1 MAFGIEPATCSLTPE
16 LLAQIEALPPESKF
30 IKVDQFGYPPF
41 APKKT
46 AVITN
51 PQQGYNAKDAF
62 TPGPVYELKE
72 FPSGET
78 VLSGRPQPWQDGT
91 TADLSGD
98 QGWWF
103 DFSNFT
109 TATNNNNN
117 NNVSTYYV
125 YDETNNVRSAEFEIH
140 DQVYDA
146 LLTAAARVFYYNRC
160 GIAKTEKEG
169 GNWTYPGAAFEQQD
183 SQCRFYQTPDDA
195 SSEKDLRGG
204 WWDAGD
210 FNKYVTYAHRPVHDL
225 LWAYRENPTVFT
237 ARDDWNIPESNNGIP
252 DIFDEL
258 KWELDWLMRMMNDDG
273 STHIKMGSISYSDN
287 VAVPPDVNTD
297 PRYYGPTCTSAS
309 IAVAGML
316 AHGATVFR
324 SLEASPLQD
333 HWQDLLQ
340 RAELAWSYVL
350 PALQKNQLE
359 TNCDDGTIKAGDAD
373 WTVEF
378 QRERAITSA
387 IYLLEATGN
396 SSYNDYIVQNIGMDG
411 GLPITAGYWDYYN
424 IEIND
429 ALLLY
434 TTLTSTHNATVSNQ
448 IRNSFETA
456 VSNNYQDFYG
466 FDETMGD
473 LYRGTLPE
481 YYWGSNR
488 EVASMGILNQL
499 LIRYGIIEA
508 EQESFTTKS
517 LEMLHYLHGVNPQG
531 VVYLTN
537 MYDKGGDQC
546 VNEAYHT
553 WFADGSIY
561 DNTVTSTVGPPP
573 GYLVGGPNQAFS
585 GSLSPPANQPPQKSY
600 LDFNSGSPTNSW
612 EVSEPAIY
620 YQAAYVRLV
629 ANFVTSN
636 GKHCPE
642 AGSSCLNGLQD
653 GNCTCIKTGIPT
665 CPFEGSPCLNETL
678 DFSIGEQ
685 DGACNCRGISL
696 DDLHTCNGS
705 NLISNGLFSTDF
717 GGWGYWGC
725 AATAEKGMIKLSDII
740 SGEPWDAA
748 VGQRPLTLH
757 RASVYKLSFQAGATA
772 ARSIDIKIGLSAAPF
787 TSYLYETV
795 FLPGKS
801 ENADEDY
808 ELTFRMPGVSDANA
822 GLDFYVGS
830 GGSGDVYLD
839 NISLLQVGCD
849 NQNIFKED
857 SETFDI
863 ACDVISKTF
872 FAQDI
877 LLDWSHWNCEI
888 GAEEG
893 VVALTSIVSLPESN
907 AWDSGFG
914 TYDLTLSPG
923 ETYILS
929 FNASS
934 SSARTLQ
941 VKVGLPVEPF
951 TSYLL
956 ETVVLQEDW
965 LDFTYRFVMDDL
977 TATNVGVDFF
987 LGLDSADVFIADVG
1001 LQLVDNCMK
1010 EEDATSTV
1018 ERVGKGKEVSP
1029 IASSSTQKYS
1039 VVLATLYIGL
1049 PLLSEIQ

>member
-1 MAFGIEPATCSLTPE
+1 MAAIGIQSATCSLTPE
-16 LLAQIEALPPESKF
+16 FLAQIEALPPESKF
-30 IKVDQFGYPPF
+30 IKVDQFGYPSSSR
-41 APKKT
+41 KT

-51 PQQGYNAKDAF
+51 PQKGYNAKDAF
-62 TPGPVYELKE
+62 TPGPVYELRE

-78 VLSGRPQPWQDGT
+78 VLSGRPQPWQNGT

-103 DFSNFT
+103 DFSSV
-109 TATNNNNN
+109 TAASK

-125 YDETNNVRSAEFEIH
+125 YDGTNNVRSAEFEIH
-140 DQVYDA
+140 DQVYDV
-146 LLTAAARVFYYNRC
+146 LLKTAARVFYYNRC
-160 GIAKTEKEG
+160 GIAKAEKEG
-169 GNWTYPGAAFEQQD
+169 GNWTYLGAAFEQQD
-183 SQCRFYQTPDDA
+183 SQCRFYKTPDDA
-195 SSEKDLRGG
+195 TSEKDLRGG

-210 FNKYVTYAHRPVHDL
+210 FNKYVTFAHRPVHDL
-225 LWAYRENPTVFT
+225 MWAYRENPTVFT
-237 ARDDWNIPESNNGIP
+237 THDDWNIPESNNGVP
-252 DIFDEL
+252 DILDEL

-316 AHGATVFR
+316 AHAATVFR
-324 SLEASPLQD
+324 SLESSPLQD
-333 HWQDLLQ
+333 YWQDLLQ

-350 PALQKNQLE
+350 PALQNNQLE
-359 TNCDDGTIKAGDAD
+359 TDCDDGTIKAGDAD

-378 QRERAITSA
+378 QRERAITGA

-396 SSYNDYIVQNIGMDG
+396 SSYNDYIAQNIDMDG
-411 GLPITAGYWDYYN
+411 GLPITIGYWDYYN
-424 IEIND
+424 MEIND

-434 TTLTSTHNATVSNQ
+434 TSLTTHNANVSNR
-448 IRNSFETA
+448 ILNSFETA
-456 VSNNYQDFYG
+456 VLNNYQAFYG
-466 FDETMGD
+466 FDETQGD
-473 LYRGTLPE
+473 LYRGSLPE

-488 EVASMGILNQL
+488 DVASMGILNQL
-499 LIRYGIIEA
+499 LMRHGIIEA
-508 EQESFTTKS
+508 EQESFAAKS

-537 MYDKGGDQC
+537 MYNHGADHC

-553 WFADGSIY
+553 WFADGFIY

-629 ANFVTSN
+629 ANFVTLN
-636 GKHCPE
+636 GKHCPA

-665 CPFEGSPCLNETL
+665 CPFEESPCFDETL

-685 DGACNCRGISL
+685 DGACNCRGTSFDNL
-696 DDLHTCNGS
+696 QTCNGF
-705 NLISNGLFSTDF
+705 NLVSNGMFDTDY
-717 GGWGYWGC
+717 GGWDYWGC
-725 AATAEKGMIKLSDII
+725 TATIEKGLIKLSDTV

-748 VGQRPLTLH
+748 FGQRPLTLN
-757 RASVYKLSFQAGATA
+757 RDSAYKLRFHAGATA
-772 ARSIDIKIGLSAAPF
+772 TRSIDVKVGLSAAPF
-787 TSYLYETV
+787 TSYIYETV

-801 ENADEDY
+801 ESADEDY

-822 GLDFYVGS
+822 GLDFYVGA
-830 GGSGDVYLD
+830 GGAGDVYLD
-839 NISLLQVGCD
+839 NIILLQLGCD
-849 NQNIFKED
+849 DQNVNNED
-857 SETFDI
+857 SGTLNI
-863 ACDVISKTF
+863 ACDVISQTVF
-872 FAQDI
+872 DPDI
-877 LLDWSHWNCEI
+877 LLEWSHWNCEVDLK
-888 GAEEG
+888 AG
-893 VVALTSIVSLPESN
+893 VAALTSIVSIPGSD

-914 TYDLTLSPG
+914 TYDLTLSGG
-923 ETYILS
+923 EAYILS

-934 SSARTLQ
+934 SSARTVQ

-956 ETVVLQEDW
+956 ETVTLQDEW
-965 LDFTYRFVMDDL
+965 LDFAYRFVMDDP
-977 TATNVGVDFF
+977 TATNVAVDFF
-987 LGLDSADVFIADVG
+987 LGLDSADVFIANVS
-1001 LQLVDNCMK
+1001 LQLDNCIRD
-1010 EEDATSTV
+1010 ENATSNV
-1018 ERVGKGKEVSP
+1018 EREERSAS
-1029 IASSSTQKYS
+1029 IASLSREKAPCLML
-1039 VVLATLYIGL
+1039 LAALWISL
-1049 PLLSEIQ
+1049 RLLSGIQ